1 MTTNLQ
7 TGTPRIGNFTT
18 SQVAKLRRRPARLDI
33 YMYIYIYIF
42 WDHFREGE
50 KKQEEMWD
58 LVRTEWAAAAGAAL
72 FPGST
77 SEETASAVRRRGAG
91 FLPGLREAEAGSGS
105 GGL

>member
-1 MTTNLQ
+1 
-7 TGTPRIGNFTT
+7 
-18 SQVAKLRRRPARLDI
+18 
-33 YMYIYIYIF
+33 
-42 WDHFREGE
+42 
-50 KKQEEMWD
+50 MWD